1 MADKG
6 GFDLKYVFHPN
17 SLSVVPVEK
26 NTPGELATAGYFEE
40 AAGFLP
46 GEGEVL
52 QLQLLGVTQ
61 PATAVGT
68 RVRVQIQ
75 GLDEPESWRKLQCF
89 FGKFWF
95 ESTIFIKIHWE
106 DVRFFDLFV
115 MFRIFSLG

>member
-106 DVRFFDLFV
+106 DVRFFLICLLCSVF
-115 MFRIFSLG
+115 FL